1 MEEKQMD
8 FAKTV
13 YGRRFFESQLP
24 RLIKSLERIANAL
37 EEQNRKEVEEKTAE
51 TARMWLS
58 EIFNESACIEANKE
72 KENDDESSD

>member
-1 MEEKQMD
+1 MD

-24 RLIKSLERIANAL
+24 RLIKSLERIADAL

-58 EIFNESACIEANKE
+58 EIFNESACVEANANEE
-72 KENDDESSD
+72 KENDDENRD

>member
-1 MEEKQMD
+1 MD

-24 RLIKSLERIANAL
+24 RLIKSLERIADAL

-51 TARMWLS
+51 SNRMWLS
-58 EIFNESACIEANKE
+58 EIFSESACDEANEVNANKE
-72 KENDDESSD
+72 KENDDENCG